1 MKISRLSV
9 VVTTLALAS
18 TFAVVGMAPASAKGG
33 ERRVEARGKCSSAT
47 IWKMKAKPDN
57 GRLQVELEIDS
68 SRNGQTWTVAVR
80 DNGVAVFS
88 GRRVTK
94 APSGSFSVEFR
105 TPNRAGADKF
115 VGTARNTRTG
125 EVCTARVTY

>member
-1 MKISRLSV
+1 MLSAQ
-9 VVTTLALAS
+9 LAAIKPSSWRIAEGEQASEADGLAQS
-18 TFAVVGMAPASAKGG
+18 WITFETAT
-33 ERRVEARGKCSSAT
+33 ARG
-47 IWKMKAKPDN
+47 N
-57 GRLQVELEIDS
+57 GFIRI
-68 SRNGQTWTVAVR
+68 RNGQIWTVAVR